1 MIALLLASLAQEPD
15 LARTLQHS
23 PLPALAPDPTNAV
36 ADDPRAALLGQY
48 LFFDAG
54 LSRDARVSCATCHDP
69 ARAFTDG
76 KPVFEGLGRGE
87 RNSPTLWNVAYQ
99 RWFFWDGRADTLW
112 SQALGPLTSPLE
124 MGATAESA
132 LAHLRGDAELRAA
145 WEALFGAL
153 PAGSA
158 GEAGERVLVG
168 LGKCFEAFERRLV
181 TRSSPFDRYVAA
193 LRAND
198 APAAALYPEAARRGL
213 ALFDGRA
220 GCRNCHPGPLFS
232 DGEFH
237 DVRVPRRGGPS
248 DAARFA
254 GIATLLA
261 SRYRSDGIFS
271 DAPRSAQA
279 EELAALVRSS
289 ESFGAYRTPSL
300 RNVARTAPYMD
311 RGQFATLREVLEFY
325 SELKEALP
333 AGHHGETVLKPLH
346 LAPREIDELSAFL
359 ETLSDDPADPAL
371 LAAPP
376 RPR

>member
-1 MIALLLASLAQEPD
+1 MIALLLALLADEPD

-23 PLPALAPDPTNAV
+23 PLPPLAPDPSNAV
-36 ADDPRAALLGQY
+36 ADDPRAAQLGQY

-54 LSRDARVSCATCHDP
+54 LSQNGRVSCATCHEP
-69 ARAFTDG
+69 ERAFSDG

-112 SQALGPLTSPLE
+112 SQALGPLASPLE
-124 MGATAESA
+124 MGATPKSV
-132 LAHLRGDAELRAA
+132 LAHLCGDAELRAA
-145 WEALFGAL
+145 YEALFGAL
-153 PAGSA
+153 PAESA
-158 GEAGERVLVG
+158 GEAGERVLVD

-198 APAAALYPEAARRGL
+198 AEAAARYPAAARRGL

-220 GCRNCHPGPLFS
+220 GCRSCHPGPLFS

-237 DVRVPRRGGPS
+237 NLGVPRRGGPS
-248 DAARFA
+248 DPARFA
-254 GIATLLA
+254 GIGTLLA
-261 SRYRSDGIFS
+261 SRYRCDGRFS
-271 DAPRSAQA
+271 DAPRNAQA

-289 ESFGAYRTPSL
+289 ESWGAFRTPSL
-300 RNVARTAPYMD
+300 RNVARSAPYMD

-325 SELKEALP
+325 SELKEAVP

-346 LAPREIDELSAFL
+346 LAPPELDDLLAFL
-359 ETLSDDPADPAL
+359 ETLSDDPPDPQL
-371 LAAPP
+371 ISRPP